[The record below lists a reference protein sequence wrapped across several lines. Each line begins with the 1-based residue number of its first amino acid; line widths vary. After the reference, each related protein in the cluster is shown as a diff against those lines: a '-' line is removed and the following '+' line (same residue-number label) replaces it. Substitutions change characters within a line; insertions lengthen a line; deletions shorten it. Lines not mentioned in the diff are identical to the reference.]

1 MGKDEI
7 LNGRT
12 KARTHERESWPRVMA
27 SQGGNRLKLQQAG
40 FELDSR
46 KNFPGGC

>member
-1 MGKDEI
+1 MGKSKNTGKGK
-7 LNGRT
+7 LAQSHGKLR
-12 KARTHERESWPRVMA
+12 
-27 SQGGNRLKLQQAG
+27 GNRLKLQQAG